1 MSGISVRPF
10 EDGDLPFLARVAPR
24 LDHGPTVSPRDPDRM
39 REVFA
44 EIGRRA
50 HAMPGEEMFVAIDDA
65 GERLGAIA
73 LVPDADWFTGHPR
86 AYVNVLVV
94 AEEAEGRG
102 VGRALM
108 DHAERWARGRG
119 CLEVCLDVF
128 ADNAGAVAFYERL
141 GYRPDHV
148 RMAKPLS

>member
-1 MSGISVRPF
+1 VSGIAVRPF
-10 EDGDLPFLARVAPR
+10 EDRALPFLARVAPR
-24 LDHGPTVSPRDPDRM
+24 LDHGPTVSPRDPERM

-44 EIGRRA
+44 AIGRRER
-50 HAMPGEEMFVAIDDA
+50 AMPGEELFVAVGEA
-65 GERLGAIA
+65 GEPLGAIA
-73 LVPDADWFTGHPR
+73 LAPDADWFTGHPR
-86 AYVNVLVV
+86 AYVNLLAVD
-94 AEEAEGRG
+94 AAAEGRG

-108 DHAERWARGRG
+108 EHAERWARERG

-128 ADNAGAVAFYERL
+128 AGNAGATAFYERL

>member
-1 MSGISVRPF
+1 MSGMAIRPLAD
-10 EDGDLPFLARVAPR
+10 EDLPFLARIAPR
-24 LDHGPTVSPRDPDRM
+24 LDHGPTVSPRDPERM

-44 EIGRRA
+44 GIGRRE
-50 HAMPGEEMFVAIDDA
+50 HAMPGEEMFVAEDEA
-65 GERLGAIA
+65 GQPLGAIA
-73 LVPDADWFTGHPR
+73 LVPDTDWFTGHPR

-108 DHAERWARGRG
+108 AHAERWARERG
-119 CLEVCLDVF
+119 CREVCLDVF
-128 ADNAGAVAFYERL
+128 AGNAGATAFYERL

-148 RMAKPLS
+148 RMAKPLT